1 MAWVYEDK
9 YVNVEWEHM
18 EIQTLVQE
26 LPYVE
31 RAQKKPVE
39 TYKAFPQRDLSRVF
53 YRQLE
58 VDILHLIFKRGWQRS
73 IINLI

>member
-1 MAWVYEDK
+1 MLFVLFWNVDPLISWAAMAWVYEDK
-9 YVNVEWEHM
+9 YVNVEWENM

-53 YRQLE
+53 YR
-58 VDILHLIFKRGWQRS
+58 
-73 IINLI
+73 